1 MLCKSFAPAQPQK
14 EWRTIMKIFLGI
26 TIILCLSANILP
38 AQDSSN
44 GHSKNIESE
53 KMELQLQREPIPIG
67 HPDGVSP
74 DQFCSLIDINNSL
87 LELIKTYDNRDTII
101 QKLIDHEQAMSLRQV
116 MADRLQLLKAIL
128 QKHTINKG
136 K

>member
-1 MLCKSFAPAQPQK
+1 
-14 EWRTIMKIFLGI
+14 MKIFLGI
-26 TIILCLSANILP
+26 TIILCLSASILP
-38 AQDSSN
+38 AQDSSSV
-44 GHSKNIESE
+44 HSKNIDSE
-53 KMELQLQREPIPIG
+53 KMELQLQHEPIPIEP
-67 HPDGVSP
+67 PDGISP

-101 QKLIDHEQAMSLRQV
+101 QKLIDHEQAMSLKQV
-116 MADRLQLLKAIL
+116 MTDRLQLLKAIL